1 MDSALAVKVK
11 YGDQFRRFNLKS
23 NSFAEFSQDIRSIF
37 QLDPNL
43 PLTVKYLDDE
53 GDEIIMSSDAEL
65 VCAIDLLPAS
75 AGRCL
80 KVFVQIQQ
88 QQSLPGNFATP
99 MQPMFYPAPVQPKS
113 RDAWHEAVKQR
124 KIEKLEK
131 KIEKKIEK
139 KFDKLADKQERAGLV
154 LRRPDLMARLVSH
167 VTVPDNQEFGPDMI
181 FTKTWK
187 LRNDGA
193 QAWNA
198 NFTFLR
204 VSRTEDALNAPLS
217 VPLAQE
223 VAPGWEVDI
232 TVTMKTPTQPGAYEN
247 FWRLTTP
254 EGRKFGQRVRCKIT
268 VVASSED
275 DSSSSE
281 QKSGKEAK
289 KQYFAALRDKY
300 QVQLNALHQMGFE
313 DCDRKLLKKL
323 DKFNGNLDPVLNFII
338 TRKKRLAGVESK
350 RN

>member
-43 PLTVKYLDDE
+43 PLVVKYLDDE

-65 VCAIDLLPAS
+65 ICAIDLLPAS
-75 AGRCL
+75 ASRCL

-88 QQSLPGNFATP
+88 QPLPGSFPTTP
-99 MQPMFYPAPVQPKS
+99 VQPMFYPQPVPAQPKMS
-113 RDAWHEAVKQR
+113 HDAWREAVKQR
-124 KIEKLEK
+124 KMEKLEK

-139 KFDKLADKQERAGLV
+139 KFDKLADKQEKAGMV
-154 LRRPDLMARLVSH
+154 RPMMARLVSH
-167 VTVPDNQEFGPDMI
+167 VTVPDGQEFGPDVT
-181 FTKTWK
+181 FTKTWR
-187 LRNDGA
+187 LRNDGT
-193 QAWNA
+193 QPWST
-198 NFTFLR
+198 NFSFLR
-204 VSRTEDALNAPLS
+204 VSRGEDALNAPLS
-217 VPLAQE
+217 VPLGQE

-254 EGRKFGQRVRCKIT
+254 EGRKFGQRVRCKIA

-275 DSSSSE
+275 DSSSNE
-281 QKSGKEAK
+281 QKSGKETK
-289 KQYFAALRDKY
+289 QQYFAALRDKY
-300 QVQLNALHQMGFE
+300 QVQLNVLHQMGFE
-313 DCDRKLLKKL
+313 GYDRKLLKKL
-323 DKFNGNLDPVLNFII
+323 DKFQGNLDLVLNFII
-338 TRKKRLAGVESK
+338 TRKKKLAGVDPK
-350 RN
+350 H